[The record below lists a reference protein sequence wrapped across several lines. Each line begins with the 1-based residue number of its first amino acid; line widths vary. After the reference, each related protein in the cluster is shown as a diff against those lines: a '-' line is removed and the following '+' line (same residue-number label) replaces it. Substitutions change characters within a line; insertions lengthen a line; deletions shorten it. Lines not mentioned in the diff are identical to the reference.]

1 LTERTTMGVPDALLM
16 LGDSASPMDLIMGSP
31 GTDIAQAD
39 LTWNASLD
47 YQKQLIG
54 STTFTPRLSISGSM
68 ERADTSLLARDFVSA
83 PMRVSFGATLKGDL
97 YGIRNNVLGFE
108 AIRHKISP
116 SITWDWSPESAP
128 TQLQRNVFGVRALQP
143 KNAIAVTI
151 NQTWEA
157 KRKPEEPDSTVA
169 AADTIAVADSIMAA
183 AVERA
188 EADSASLVAD
198 TASGP
203 AEQLTTPPISLLALR
218 TSVVRYDFVQA
229 DSIGSFLSGFE
240 TTRLSNQISSDYLR
254 GLSISADHEL
264 FDETPA
270 EGEAPRVFAP
280 HLSQVNFSFALSSNS
295 QIFRWLGFLGAD
307 EEESP
312 ADQQD
317 DEELQ
322 DLDPFE
328 AMGPTDESSIV
339 PGGRREPR
347 APRAQGSGGGW
358 NANFSYAL
366 QRPRGEGAL
375 VNQMLTG
382 TVTLRP
388 TEMWDVSWRT
398 AYDLERN
405 AFNDHTI
412 RLTRDLHRWQAN
424 FDFLQTATGNWSF
437 RFEVSLI
444 DNSDLKF
451 DYQQRNLDV
460 GLPSSRRR

>member
-1 LTERTTMGVPDALLM
+1 M
-16 LGDSASPMDLIMGSP
+16 
-31 GTDIAQAD
+31 
-39 LTWNASLD
+39 
-47 YQKQLIG
+47 
-54 STTFTPRLSISGSM
+54 
-68 ERADTSLLARDFVSA
+68 
-83 PMRVSFGATLKGDL
+83 
-97 YGIRNNVLGFE
+97 
-108 AIRHKISP
+108 
-116 SITWDWSPESAP
+116 
-128 TQLQRNVFGVRALQP
+128 
-143 KNAIAVTI
+143 
-151 NQTWEA
+151 
-157 KRKPEEPDSTVA
+157 
-169 AADTIAVADSIMAA
+169 
-183 AVERA
+183 
-188 EADSASLVAD
+188 
-198 TASGP
+198 
-203 AEQLTTPPISLLALR
+203 
-218 TSVVRYDFVQA
+218 SV
-229 DSIGSFLSGFE
+229 
-240 TTRLSNQISSDYLR
+240 
-254 GLSISADHEL
+254 DHEL
-264 FDETPA
+264 FDETPV
-270 EGEAPRVFAP
+270 EGETSRVFAP

-295 QIFRWLGFLGAD
+295 QNFRWLGFLGTD

-437 RFEVSLI
+437 RFEVSLL